1 MPKFNLFQGVSLRDH
16 TYTFNLNPYNIEDAQ
31 EITKIV
37 QTLKMLSL
45 PTSSAFNPRLKIL
58 PAEFEINFKG
68 PILGNIEHPQT
79 CFLSTVDVDYSGGKD
94 MSFIEDINVPQ
105 PNDPNLGNADQATGN
120 ITHYPNGIT
129 LTLTFKEILQLDR
142 HRYNARVAP
151 DAMGAAQL
159 DTIEDMIDI
168 EAGRADDEGFNK
180 AVEPTSLDGD
190 EMKHDEFAEHRKN
203 GMVYSDK
210 SRAQEALVKMKDHH
224 KYEIVLKTTTG
235 PMFSDINNY
244 VIKLKEGQ

>member
-1 MPKFNLFQGVSLRDH
+1 
-16 TYTFNLNPYNIEDAQ
+16 
-31 EITKIV
+31 
-37 QTLKMLSL
+37 MLSL

-105 PNDPNLGNADQATGN
+105 PNDPNLGNADKAGN

-151 DAMGAAQL
+151 DAMGATQM
-159 DTIEDMIDI
+159 DTVEDMINI

-180 AVEPTSLDGD
+180 TNEESSLDPD
-190 EMKHDEFAEHRKN
+190 EIPAGEFSTLAAS
-203 GMVYSDK
+203 GMMYGTQDK
-210 SRAQEALVKMKDHH
+210 AKEDLVKMKDHH
-224 KYEIVLKTTTG
+224 KYEIVRKK
-235 PMFSDINNY
+235 
-244 VIKLKEGQ
+244 IKGTSYSPYQAGSSQVYDYYYIIQPIEGQ